1 MILCS
6 YRTSFW
12 FLSFDEMVTN
22 SHCSAMAHDMNL
34 YFLPSAVQ
42 LGESKRKPYCNKKV
56 CVKFIISKKDY
67 VNDTEVLI

>member
-1 MILCS
+1 MQFGEHADDSLFILNIILFF
-6 YRTSFW
+6 SFC

-42 LGESKRKPYCNKKV
+42 LGVCKRKPYCNKK
-56 CVKFIISKKDY
+56 CA
-67 VNDTEVLI
+67 